1 MCPHTQVYMCPHTA
15 AYAFSPKLHMCPHAQ
30 IFMCLHTPA
39 SYYYI
44 CVLILLYMC
53 PDATVYV
60 LILLYMCPHTTTNVS
75 AHSCLILPTPTA
87 SRPTSSSRSCL
98 LFFLVSVFFWQLVA
112 QLTALLALA
121 ARQPHVAALEGRR
134 ARTTGWDDGLKN
146 QPNSEP
152 AHQHC

>member
-112 QLTALLALA
+112 QLDHQGKIVEAATHYERSLAIFIKAHGTEEHPDVAQSLA
-121 ARQPHVAALEGRR
+121 RL
-134 ARTTGWDDGLKN
+134 
-146 QPNSEP
+146 
-152 AHQHC
+152 